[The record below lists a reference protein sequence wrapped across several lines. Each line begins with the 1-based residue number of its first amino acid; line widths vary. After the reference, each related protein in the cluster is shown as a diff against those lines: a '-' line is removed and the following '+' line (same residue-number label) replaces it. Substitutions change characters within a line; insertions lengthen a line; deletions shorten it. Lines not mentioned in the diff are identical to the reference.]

1 MGVLE
6 RLIERVEDDL
16 VGHGECGPECW
27 CCQPGR
33 ADLAE
38 LRKVRAALAVAK
50 NQANCEALDE
60 VMRELEGLGPLASAV
75 DYVPALRR
83 LGQVLATILGETAGQ
98 RDFTRTIDVMFR
110 ETIGIGPVASATTE
124 TAVVLASAPT
134 R

>member
-1 MGVLE
+1 MGGLE

-38 LRKVRAALAVAK
+38 LRKVRAALVVAK
-50 NQANCEALDE
+50 NQANREELDE
-60 VMRELEGLGPLASAV
+60 VMRELEGLGPLVSAAE
-75 DYVPALRR
+75 YIPALRR
-83 LGQVLATILGETAGQ
+83 LGQVLATILGETSGQ
-98 RDFTRTIDVMFR
+98 RDFTRTIDVVVR
-110 ETIGIGPVASATTE
+110 ETIGVGPLASATTE
-124 TAVVLASAPT
+124 TVVVLASAST